1 MSAACI
7 KRDEWIRCR
16 HQGRKHERNRGRED
30 RDRNAAVR
38 FILIK
43 ARLRAMLSAGVD
55 AWTIRGCM
63 RKAAGSDTR
72 QQKDNQ
78 R

>member
-1 MSAACI
+1 MSSACI
-7 KRDEWIRCR
+7 KTDDRIRCR
-16 HQGRKHERNRGRED
+16 HQGRKRERNRRRED
-30 RDRNAAVR
+30 DDRNAAVR

-55 AWTIRGCM
+55 GWAIRGYV

-72 QQKDNQ
+72 QQKDN
-78 R
+78 

>member
-7 KRDEWIRCR
+7 KRDDRIRCWR
-16 HQGRKHERNRGRED
+16 QGRKRERNGRRED
-30 RDRNAAVR
+30 CDRNAAVR

-43 ARLRAMLSAGVD
+43 ARPRTVLSAGVD
-55 AWTIRGCM
+55 GRAVRGYM

-72 QQKDNQ
+72 QQKDN
-78 R
+78 